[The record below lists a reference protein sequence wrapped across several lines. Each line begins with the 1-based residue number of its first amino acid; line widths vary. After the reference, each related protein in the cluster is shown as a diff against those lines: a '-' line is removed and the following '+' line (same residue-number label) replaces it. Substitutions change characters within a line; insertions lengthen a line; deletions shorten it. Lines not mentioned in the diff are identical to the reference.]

1 MSVDTSLVAARQ
13 AALPTALQGTLTQPM
28 SPTELG
34 VLNCDAEQGECVE
47 RCQQTWSHWPLGN
60 TKRACIQRCADNS
73 QRCKSAVMANPP
85 RTLSCTSD
93 YTRRSTSCG
102 GAGGMYGSGGGDSDM
117 TVFVY
122 CGVGVILLYLF
133 AVMVMRSQGR

>member
-13 AALPTALQGTLTQPM
+13 AALPTAMQETLTMPM

-34 VLNCDAEQGECVE
+34 VVNCDAEEGECVE
-47 RCQQTWSHWPLGN
+47 RCQQSWSHWPLGN
-60 TKRACIQRCADNS
+60 TRRACIQRCAGNS

-93 YTRRSTSCG
+93 YTRG
-102 GAGGMYGSGGGDSDM
+102 GTCGMYGRGGARGDNDM

-122 CGVGVILLYLF
+122 CGVGIVLLYLF
-133 AVMVMRSQGR
+133 AVMIMRSQGR